1 MGTGATADVAGRRS
15 GRIYQWLSLVLVFY
29 VGSGSV
35 DVTAY
40 QRETASAVVM
50 MMATL
55 LLIMS
60 LTQNAPP
67 APD

>member
-15 GRIYQWLSLVLVFY
+15 GRVYQWLSLVLVFY
-29 VGSGSV
+29 VGSV

-60 LTQNAPP
+60 LTRNAPP
-67 APD
+67 TPD